1 MVSLGFIYC
10 FLMVHLGF
18 HVGFLIRISLGFFWV
33 SLGVSLGFHLGY
45 KQNRI
50 KQKKMKNKKTVKTG
64 SKEAKEQGVEQQK
77 HMTEEKKVE

>member
-33 SLGVSLGFHLGY
+33 SPRVSMGFHLGY
-45 KQNRI
+45 KQNSI
-50 KQKKMKNKKTVKTG
+50 KQRK
-64 SKEAKEQGVEQQK
+64 
-77 HMTEEKKVE
+77 